1 MAIPAAALPPTLTVL
16 DGGRSG
22 NEPIPARELVALEG
36 AWIEV
41 QSVAH
46 DAEIFIALAVDVARR
61 IQVAI
66 ATGRFALAGQ
76 YAHDLE
82 VAAPRYAHRARR
94 SELEA
99 QNAIA
104 RLNGGSPA

>member
-1 MAIPAAALPPTLTVL
+1 MAVTAASLPVPTLTVIE
-16 DGGRSG
+16 GGRG
-22 NEPIPARELVALEG
+22 HEPVAPRQLVDLEG

-46 DAEIFIALAVDVARR
+46 EAETFAGVVVEVARR
-61 IQVAI
+61 IQVAV
-66 ATGRFALAGQ
+66 ATGRSSLAGQ

-104 RLNGGSPA
+104 RIHPEPVA

>member
-1 MAIPAAALPPTLTVL
+1 MPALAAPPLKPALTVL
-16 DGGRSG
+16 EGGRQDATI
-22 NEPIPARELVALEG
+22 EPRQLVELEG

-41 QSVAH
+41 QVTAH
-46 DAEIFIALAVDVARR
+46 EAHTFTTLAVDVARR

-66 ATGRFALAGQ
+66 ATGRPGLAGQ

-82 VAAPRYAHRARR
+82 VAAPRYAHRARAA
-94 SELEA
+94 ELEA

-104 RLNGGSPA
+104 RIHPEPVA

>member
-1 MAIPAAALPPTLTVL
+1 MAVTAATLPAPVLTVL
-16 DGGRSG
+16 EGGRGSQ
-22 NEPIPARELVALEG
+22 PVAPRELVELEG

-41 QSVAH
+41 QAIAHEFETFVALTV
-46 DAEIFIALAVDVARR
+46 DAARR
-61 IQVAI
+61 IQLAVARDRAGI
-66 ATGRFALAGQ
+66 AGQ

-104 RLNGGSPA
+104 RIHPEPVA